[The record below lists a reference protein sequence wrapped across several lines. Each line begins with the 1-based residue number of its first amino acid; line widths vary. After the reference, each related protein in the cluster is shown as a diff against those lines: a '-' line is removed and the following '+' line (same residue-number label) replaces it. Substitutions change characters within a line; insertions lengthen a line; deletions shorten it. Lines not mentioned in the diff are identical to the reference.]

1 MLFHCLSFPWC
12 VHCFP
17 WFPIVVRESGG
28 VSCRIRGGG
37 DPPSLSLPLGEC
49 PREGVGGATC
59 GAYRVRG
66 AEWVVQSTGRGRGTS
81 KKRWDN
87 HHVDSAKSGAAT
99 RHGSAMP
106 PPWKSVVRN
115 PGGAN
120 LGLFT
125 TQDFGVGAPGEA
137 GGVRWGNLC
146 LGIRLPISLDH
157 PPILSLPSDAR
168 VPPLWGDA
176 SRHSGGMVGR
186 HQIRR
191 GVGRRWRV
199 GRAGGYRG
207 VPDTDKPERKRT
219 LL

>member
-1 MLFHCLSFPWC
+1 M
-12 VHCFP
+12 
-17 WFPIVVRESGG
+17 
-28 VSCRIRGGG
+28 
-37 DPPSLSLPLGEC
+37 
-49 PREGVGGATC
+49 
-59 GAYRVRG
+59 
-66 AEWVVQSTGRGRGTS
+66 VQSTGRGRGTS

-99 RHGSAMP
+99 GHGSAMP

-115 PGGAN
+115 PGCAN
-120 LGLFT
+120 PGLFT

-168 VPPLWGDA
+168 VPPLGGDA
-176 SRHSGGMVGR
+176 SRHLGGMGGR

-191 GVGRRWRV
+191 GVGSGGDGGSV
-199 GRAGGYRG
+199 GRAGTEGCRIPISQSEREHFFDEGGVNESFCDGHQLRLRG
-207 VPDTDKPERKRT
+207 VVVGNIVGGPITPA
-219 LL
+219 LG